1 MTQEILE
8 EDLKQLINFK
18 IMAKFV
24 KLMRVDGK
32 DVYVNVNHIVH
43 FFEIA
48 RGEVKIVT
56 EDTYLIVAATNEE
69 LIKLLSQ

>member
-1 MTQEILE
+1 
-8 EDLKQLINFK
+8 
-18 IMAKFV
+18 MAKFI

-32 DVYVNVNHIVH
+32 KDVYVNVDHIVH

-48 RGEVKIVT
+48 KGEVKIVT
-56 EDTYLIVAATNEE
+56 EDSYLIVAATNEV